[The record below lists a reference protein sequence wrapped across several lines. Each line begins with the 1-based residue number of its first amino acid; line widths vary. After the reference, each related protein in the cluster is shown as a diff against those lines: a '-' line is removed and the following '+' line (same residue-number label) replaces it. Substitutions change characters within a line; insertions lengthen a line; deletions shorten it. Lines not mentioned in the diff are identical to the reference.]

1 MEEREMPERRP
12 RLEGKVAI
20 VTGAGSSGP
29 GTGNG
34 KATSVLFARE
44 GARVLLVDTVAQR
57 AEETLAMIKEEGGE
71 ASVFQANVT
80 DAGDCLGM
88 VDAAIARYGRLDIL
102 DNNVGISRRGT
113 VLEVSEEDWDYVMAV
128 NVKSIVLASRYAIP
142 RMIETGGGSIINVSS
157 IAGLRAH
164 SSTPYTTSKAA
175 VIGLTISMA
184 ADHGRDNIRVN
195 CIAPGLVYTPMV
207 ADRMDDTLRDTR
219 KNAAPLGTE
228 GTAWD
233 IGAAALYLASDDA
246 RWVTGVVLPV
256 DAGLLAVSP
265 VTYAALSQQ
274 QYNRPSSE

>member
-1 MEEREMPERRP
+1 MPEPRL

-20 VTGAGSSGP
+20 VTGAGSRGP
-29 GTGNG
+29 GIGNG

-44 GARVLLVDTVAQR
+44 GAKVLLVDVAAEP
-57 AEETLAMIKEEGGE
+57 AEETSAMIKAEGGE

-80 DAGDCLGM
+80 TADDCGRM
-88 VDAAIARYGRLDIL
+88 VEAAIQRYGRLDIL
-102 DNNVGISRRGT
+102 HNNVGISRRGT
-113 VLEVSEEDWDYVMAV
+113 VLDVSEEDWDHVMAV

-175 VIGLTISMA
+175 VIGLTMSMA

-207 ADRMDDTLRDTR
+207 ADRMDDALREHR
-219 KNAAPLGTE
+219 KGAAPLGTE

-233 IGAAALYLASDDA
+233 IASAAVYLASDDA

-256 DAGLLAVSP
+256 DAGLIAVTPATYTTLAQQLYHSP
-265 VTYAALSQQ
+265 SV
-274 QYNRPSSE
+274 E

>member
-1 MEEREMPERRP
+1 MPERRP

-207 ADRMDDTLRDTR
+207 ADRMDATLRDTR

-256 DAGLLAVSP
+256 DAACW
-265 VTYAALSQQ
+265 
-274 QYNRPSSE
+274 R

>member
-1 MEEREMPERRP
+1 MPERRP

-20 VTGAGSSGP
+20 VTGAGSSGQ
-29 GTGNG
+29 GIGNG
-34 KATSVLFARE
+34 KATAVLFARE
-44 GARVLLVDTVAQR
+44 GAKVLLVDMTKER
-57 AEETLAMIKEEGGE
+57 AEETLAMIQEEEGE
-71 ASVFQANVT
+71 ASVFQADVT
-80 DAGDCLGM
+80 KADDCRRM
-88 VDAAIARYGRLDIL
+88 VEAALDRYGRLDIL

-142 RMIETGGGSIINVSS
+142 RMIEGGGGAIINISS

-184 ADHGRDNIRVN
+184 ADHGKDNIRVN

-207 ADRMDDTLRDTR
+207 APRMDAALRETR
-219 KNAAPLGTE
+219 RKAAPLGSE

-233 IGAAALYLASDDA
+233 IAWAAVYLASDEA
-246 RWVTGVVLPV
+246 RWVNGVVLPV
-256 DAGLLAVSP
+256 
-265 VTYAALSQQ
+265 
-274 QYNRPSSE
+274 